1 MSPAQARSAES
12 VDDLVAAARQRFG
25 QFGYKG
31 TSIDDIARVAG
42 RTKGAVYHH
51 FPDKRAL
58 FEHAFAAEQQAL
70 ATEVARSTTLAGG
83 IATYLRTVASTP
95 AAARIT
101 LLDGPAVLGWTRWRS
116 CDDGPFRTMLRR
128 SLDAE
133 SGAGD
138 SVTTSI
144 CSPTSCSA
152 RSPRQRSR
160 SWPPTTRCRR
170 PAATNASCEHSST
183 TSSAECV
190 PAPDARQRLA
200 RAVSSDGGR

>member
-1 MSPAQARSAES
+1 VSPAQARSAGS

-25 QFGYKG
+25 QFGYEG

-58 FEHAFAAEQQAL
+58 FERAFAAEQQAL

-133 SGAGD
+133 EALGQRYDLDLLTDLLLGA
-138 SVTTSI
+138 VTEAAQQIVAADDPLST
-144 CSPTSCSA
+144 A
-152 RSPRQRSR
+152 RRYERQ
-160 SWPPTTRCRR
+160 
-170 PAATNASCEHSST
+170 
-183 TSSAECV
+183 
-190 PAPDARQRLA
+190 L
-200 RAVSSDGGR
+200 RALVDDLVS